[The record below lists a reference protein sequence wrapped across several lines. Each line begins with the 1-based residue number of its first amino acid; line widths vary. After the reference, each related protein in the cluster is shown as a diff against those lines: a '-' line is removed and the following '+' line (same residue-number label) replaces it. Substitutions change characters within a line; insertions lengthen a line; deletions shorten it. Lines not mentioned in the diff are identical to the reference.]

1 MMPETRH
8 CVMVGLMG
16 VGKSTVGVRV
26 AARLRW
32 SFRDSDTDI
41 QAATGLT
48 VRELRDLEGV
58 DRMHAREA
66 RQLLDGLAAP
76 DPSVIAAAASVAD
89 VPECLDALRAPDVFV
104 VWLQASPQILADRF
118 ASSDDHRPAY
128 GDSTEDFLARQ
139 LETRG
144 SAFASVADLT
154 VDVTGRSPD
163 EIATVVVEALR

>member
-1 MMPETRH
+1 MSESRH

-16 VGKSTVGVRV
+16 VGKSTIGASV
-26 AARLRW
+26 AARLSW
-32 SFRDSDTDI
+32 AFRDSDADI
-41 QAATGLT
+41 LAATGRT

-66 RQLLDGLAAP
+66 RQLLDALAAL
-76 DPSVIAAAASVAD
+76 DPSVVAAAASVAD

-104 VWLQASPQILADRF
+104 VWLQASPELLADRF

-139 LETRG
+139 LELRG
-144 SAFASVADLT
+144 AAFASVADLSI
-154 VDVTGRSPD
+154 DVTGLAPD
-163 EIATVVVEALR
+163 EIAAVVVEALR